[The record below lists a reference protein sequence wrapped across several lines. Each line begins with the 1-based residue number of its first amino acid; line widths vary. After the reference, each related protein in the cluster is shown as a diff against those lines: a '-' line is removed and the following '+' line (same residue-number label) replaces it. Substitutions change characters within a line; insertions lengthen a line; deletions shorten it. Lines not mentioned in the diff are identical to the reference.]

1 MDRLG
6 DATTIPLEFC
16 NLSTAGS
23 FVGVGVGVGVSVSV
37 SVSVSVCVVAA
48 LVKSGN
54 YRGLL
59 ADRRL
64 AKMANPILSLSRE
77 MVA

>member
-23 FVGVGVGVGVSVSV
+23 FVGVGVGVGVN
-37 SVSVSVCVVAA
+37 VSVCVVAA